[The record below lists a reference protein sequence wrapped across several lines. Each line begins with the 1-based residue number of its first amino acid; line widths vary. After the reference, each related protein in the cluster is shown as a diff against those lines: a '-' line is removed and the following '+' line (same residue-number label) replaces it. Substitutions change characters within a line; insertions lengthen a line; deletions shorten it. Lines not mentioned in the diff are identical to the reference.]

1 MSGIWN
7 RMSKEETYRFRE
19 AAKRGIAN
27 SLNFLDKERYER
39 ELKALD
45 SLSSTLH
52 KPKKCLSA
60 YMIFV

>member
-1 MSGIWN
+1 MARVTEIVKEMSGIWN

-19 AAKRGIAN
+19 AAKRGITN

-45 SLSSTLH
+45 SLS
-52 KPKKCLSA
+52 
-60 YMIFV
+60 